1 MIVAALSIF
10 LRPERNPRMRIPEGW
25 FDKFVTFFINRGV
38 CFTIV
43 QLAYMCVFVGMPSKQ
58 IWIPFHLV
66 VSKLYVNTLLAMLN
80 SRDVLHGR
88 GVNEEESAISSRK
101 GSAGI
106 TTSSDGTRSSAPV
119 RFNVTDSKMQSI
131 NIEVTQTVDMDHD
144 ESRGKVEYD
153 DYPSDGR
160 SIHSDLRDGPKA
172 GGLAAETV

>member
-1 MIVAALSIF
+1 MSVVFQLN
-10 LRPERNPRMRIPEGW
+10 LC
-25 FDKFVTFFINRGV
+25 THINKKHSR
-38 CFTIV
+38 
-43 QLAYMCVFVGMPSKQ
+43 
-58 IWIPFHLV
+58 
-66 VSKLYVNTLLAMLN
+66 LN

-119 RFNVTDSKMQSI
+119 RFNVTDSKVRYPRRALWSDHKTYQWHTMKMQSI

-160 SIHSDLRDGPKA
+160 SIHSDLVSPFYLCVLVSMLLLGTHLILQRDGPKA